1 VYSAVSSGNDNGTKR
16 NKNPDQSKLLDNC
29 QEIEEHD
36 KTYTE
41 HWFNE
46 KSNNPIELCEPT
58 FH

>member
-1 VYSAVSSGNDNGTKR
+1 MVCMYYIFTNNTKR
-16 NKNPDQSKLLDNC
+16 NKNPDQSKLLDNS

-41 HWFNE
+41 HWINE